1 MCFTGHVQVGLEGSR
16 ELLSRAVE
24 MGEKGFRLT
33 EVYGLSTK
41 ISAGRSVAPS
51 LGASVL
57 GEKTQGWRENLGS
70 DGHAPSLLYFL
81 PPSLPSFFFFPFLF
95 LFSSFPFL
103 FFFLFFLL
111 AALFTVFQARSW

>member
-70 DGHAPSLLYFL
+70 DGHAPSLLHFL
-81 PPSLPSFFFFPFLF
+81 LPLS
-95 LFSSFPFL
+95 L
-103 FFFLFFLL
+103 FFFLLLPSCKAITLPTFLL
-111 AALFTVFQARSW
+111 TFLLYTLNFFH

>member
-70 DGHAPSLLYFL
+70 DGHVPSLLYFL
-81 PPSLPSFFFFPFLF
+81 PPSFLF
-95 LFSSFPFL
+95 LLSFSFPFL
-103 FFFLFFLL
+103 FFSFSFLFSLL
-111 AALFTVFQARSW
+111 PSSSSLYCISS